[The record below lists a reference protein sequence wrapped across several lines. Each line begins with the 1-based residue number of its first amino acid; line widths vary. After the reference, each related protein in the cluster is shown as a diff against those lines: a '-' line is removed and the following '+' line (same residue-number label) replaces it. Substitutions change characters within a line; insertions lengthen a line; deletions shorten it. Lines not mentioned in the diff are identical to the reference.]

1 MNMSQVANRTESGRG
16 WLAALGGP
24 LLIVTALSLIIGLV
38 SPADDDG
45 KARPDS
51 QGTPHAQAARVDHD
65 SPVWSLAFSAHD
77 TYLASATVS
86 GEVWVNN
93 LAGGQRTLVERGPMS
108 SAQSVAFSPDG
119 HILAVAGSGSVRFVD
134 LTSNRMLDPLTSER
148 GLQAAH
154 VAFSHGGSLLAVGGT
169 KGSLSLWH
177 WPSRRKLAVLSG
189 HRGGVNSVDFSAD
202 DSVFASADSE
212 GLVKL
217 WSVAEGKERLT
228 FRAHAPGH
236 AATEVKFSP
245 DGALLATAS
254 YLERTVRLWTASGGE
269 SRVSFPR
276 TVSGCRALAFSPDGA
291 ILAVAHGDG
300 TLMLWSVAEG
310 RQLAP
315 MVANE
320 RSLQSL
326 AFSRDGRYLATGG
339 ADGCLRLWDVSA
351 AISDSLLAPAPVSR
365 GLNLT
370 QIGNEAANRP

>member
-1 MNMSQVANRTESGRG
+1 MSQVANRTKSGRG

-24 LLIVTALSLIIGLV
+24 LLIVTALALIIGLV

-45 KARPDS
+45 EARPVS
-51 QGTPHAQAARVDHD
+51 QGAPHAQAARVDHD

-119 HILAVAGSGSVRFVD
+119 HILAVAGSGSVRFAD

-148 GLQAAH
+148 GLRAAH

-169 KGSLSLWH
+169 KGSLSIWH
-177 WPSRRKLAVLSG
+177 WPSRRRLAVLSG
-189 HRGGVNSVDFSAD
+189 HRGGVNSIDFSAD
-202 DSVFASADSE
+202 DSVIASADTE

-217 WSVAEGKERLT
+217 WSVVEGKERLT

-236 AATEVKFSP
+236 AATVVRFAP
-245 DGALLATAS
+245 DGDLLATAS
-254 YLERTVRLWTASGGE
+254 YLERIVRLWSATSGEG
-269 SRVSFPR
+269 RGSFPR
-276 TVSGCRALAFSPDGA
+276 TESGCRAVAFSPDGT
-291 ILAVAHGDG
+291 ILAMAHGDG
-300 TLMLWSVAEG
+300 SLILWSVVEG

-315 MVANE
+315 MAASE

-339 ADGCLRLWDVSA
+339 ADGCLRLWDVTA
-351 AISDSLLAPAPVSR
+351 AISDRLPAPAPVAQ

-370 QIGNEAANRP
+370 QNGNEAVNRR